1 MAILVFL
8 LPAAHSPDQGK
19 TIQILVQGETPA
31 KKNCKG
37 KTL

>member
-1 MAILVFL
+1 MFILVFL
-8 LPAAHSPDQGK
+8 LPAADTPDQGEA
-19 TIQILVQGETPA
+19 IQILLQGETPA